1 MPAIPPKREAPCCF
15 VFGND
20 NATEA
25 VARFRAANWPDDG
38 EPRSDRA
45 QTPLGYAGRPKG
57 AL

>member
-1 MPAIPPKREAPCCF
+1 MGAIAPKREALCCF

-25 VARFRAANWPDDG
+25 VARFRAANWPDYG

-45 QTPLGYAGRPKG
+45 QPPLGYAGRPEG